1 MWKLGIWTVM
11 FVMDCT
17 EALSVRV
24 RRHRVGGL
32 LHNEDGDMSGAQQL
46 ALTAVGV
53 AIIVGVLMPLLSS
66 GLGSTVSRMLSRLTG
81 I

>member
-1 MWKLGIWTVM
+1 MWIRQIVL
-11 FVMDCT
+11 
-17 EALSVRV
+17 ALAVALDTRV
-24 RRHRVGGL
+24 RRVRAGGL

-46 ALTAVGV
+46 ALTAVGI

-66 GLGSTVSRMLSRLTG
+66 GLGATVSRMLSRLTG